1 MSSSIQTHV
10 GQRAHPSRIR
20 PRCRRP
26 LQKEATMQA
35 SLGAFEIPN
44 EMRAMAEQSVVQ
56 ARQAFDTFMGAAH
69 QAATKFEQQTVAAQ
83 GAANSAGKKLMAYA
97 ERNVAASFDFA
108 QRLARA
114 KDLQDMAEIQQE
126 FAKAQMQT
134 LSEQAKEL
142 EQGGAQGRERRSR

>member
-1 MSSSIQTHV
+1 
-10 GQRAHPSRIR
+10 
-20 PRCRRP
+20 
-26 LQKEATMQA
+26 MQA
-35 SLGAFEIPN
+35 PLATFEIPN
-44 EMRAMAEQSVVQ
+44 EMRTMAEQSVVQ
-56 ARQAFDTFMGAAH
+56 ARQAFGTFMNAAH
-69 QAATKFEQQTVAAQ
+69 QVAAKFEQQTAAAQ
-83 GAANSAGKKLMAYA
+83 GAPDGAGKKILAIA

>member
-1 MSSSIQTHV
+1 
-10 GQRAHPSRIR
+10 
-20 PRCRRP
+20 
-26 LQKEATMQA
+26 MQA

-114 KDLQDMAEIQQE
+114 KDLQEMAQIQQE
-126 FAKAQMQT
+126 FVKAQMQT
-134 LSEQAKEL
+134 LSEQAKEPG
-142 EQGGAQGRERRSR
+142 QGAAQAGKGGRRKG